1 MTPRRILLAD
11 DHSLFREGLAG
22 LVNGQ
27 PDLAVVAEAADG
39 LEALEYARRL
49 RPDLIVMDIQMPVCD
64 GLEATR
70 RIRQEWSEARILILT
85 VHEEEDHLFEAV
97 KAGATGYFLKH
108 ARSAEFLAAVRAC
121 LAGQPAIEPR
131 LASRLLAEFAR
142 LAGGAGSSGS
152 ADPGVELT
160 RREEGILR
168 LLASGARDKE
178 IAARL
183 SISLH
188 TVKTHVRSIL
198 AKLHAVNR
206 HHAARLAEA
215 RGMIPPVRGA

>member
-22 LVNGQ
+22 LINGQ
-27 PDLAVVAEAADG
+27 PDLAIVAEAGDG
-39 LEALEYARRL
+39 FEALEHARRL

-70 RIRQEWSEARILILT
+70 RIRQEWPEARILILT
-85 VHEEEDHLFEAV
+85 VHEEDDHLFEAV
-97 KAGATGYFLKH
+97 KSGATGYFLKH
-108 ARSAEFLAAVRAC
+108 GRSADFLAAVRAC

-131 LASRLLAEFAR
+131 LASRLLVEFGR
-142 LAGGAGSSGS
+142 LASGAGSPRT
-152 ADPGVELT
+152 ADPAVELT
-160 RREEGILR
+160 QREEDVLR
-168 LLASGARDKE
+168 LLAGGARDKE

-183 SISLH
+183 SVSLH

-206 HHAARLAEA
+206 RHAARLAEA
-215 RGMIPPVRGA
+215 RGMIPPRRET